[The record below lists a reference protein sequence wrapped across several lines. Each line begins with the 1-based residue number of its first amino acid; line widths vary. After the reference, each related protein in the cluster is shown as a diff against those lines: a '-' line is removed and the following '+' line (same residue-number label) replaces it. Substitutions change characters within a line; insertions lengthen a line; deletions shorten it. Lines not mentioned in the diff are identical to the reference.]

1 MTMSDTPLLDDLEK
15 GPWPSFVK
23 EMKRSAAKSPA
34 AKDLL
39 GLVELS
45 YKDRVTHWKHGGIV
59 GVTGYGGGVIGR
71 YSDVPEKFP
80 NAEQFHTIRV
90 NHPSGWFYN
99 TESLRKICDLWEKY
113 GSGLTNF
120 HGSTGDIILLGTRT
134 ENIQK
139 FFDELVEIGFDLG
152 GSGSVLRSP
161 AGCVG
166 PARCEWAC
174 FDSLDLV
181 YDLTQTFQDQLHR
194 PRWPYKFKIKA
205 SACPNDCVAAIAR
218 ADFTV
223 IGTWKDSIRID
234 QKAVKEYASK
244 GMDIKSH
251 IVDRCPS
258 GALSWDEKKT
268 ELAVNAEDCTRCMHC
283 INKMTK
289 AIRPGTERG
298 ASILIGGK
306 APIQKGAFLSWM
318 LVPFVKV
325 EPPYTEIKDLLEK
338 IWDWWDEHGR
348 NRERVAETIARMG
361 FKVFLKALGLKP
373 LPQMVKHPRS
383 NPFIFFNDQEA
394 K

>member
-1 MTMSDTPLLDDLEK
+1 MSDTPFLDELEK

-23 EMKRSAAKSPA
+23 EMKRSAKKNLA

-39 GLVELS
+39 GIVELS
-45 YKDRVTHWKHGGIV
+45 YKDKITHWKHGGIV

-71 YSDVPEKFP
+71 YSDVPEQFP

-99 TESLRKICDLWEKY
+99 TKSLRQICDLWEQY

-120 HGSTGDIILLGTRT
+120 HGSTGDIILLGTKT

-139 FFDELVEIGFDLG
+139 FFNELTEIGWDLG

-218 ADFTV
+218 ADFTI
-223 IGTWKDSIRID
+223 IGAWKDSIRID
-234 QKAVKEYASK
+234 QQAVREYAAK
-244 GMDIKSH
+244 GMDIKTL
-251 IVDRCPS
+251 IVDKCP
-258 GALSWDEKKT
+258 GNALSWDENT
-268 ELAVNAEDCTRCMHC
+268 RELKVIPEDCTRCMHC

-289 AIRPGTERG
+289 AIRPGVETG

-318 LVPFVKV
+318 LIPFVKV

-348 NRERVAETIARMG
+348 NRERVAETIAR
-361 FKVFLKALGLKP
+361 LGLKEFLRALDIKP
-373 LPQMVKHPRS
+373 VPQMVKYPRS
-383 NPFIFFNDQEA
+383 NPFIFF
-394 K
+394 